1 MRKNLIRVLG
11 PALAVGLLGLSAAG
25 CSVSVKAGKDRPTPP
40 PPAPAPAPPPPPAPA
55 PAPKKALPK
64 MNFKVNDKG
73 EVQLPGPVLFQ
84 TGTATLLP
92 ESDAVLNVVLEYMKA
107 KPEVTKLRVEGH
119 TDTDNNNAANMT
131 LSKNRAMAVTGW
143 LVAKGVECKRLIPV
157 GFGEEKLLVNP
168 ETSPDDKARNRR
180 VVFVNA
186 EVNGKPVGGK
196 PVDGGAPGEIAGDAC
211 K

>member
-1 MRKNLIRVLG
+1 MRKNLTRVLST
-11 PALAVGLLGLSAAG
+11 LVTVGLLGLGASG
-25 CSVSVKAGKDRPTPP
+25 CSVSVNAGKKEPP
-40 PPAPAPAPPPPPAPA
+40 PPPPPAPA
-55 PAPKKALPK
+55 PAPAPEPPPPAPKKSLPK
-64 MNFKVNDKG
+64 MNFKVNEKG

-84 TGTATLLP
+84 TGTAKLLP

-119 TDTDNNNAANMT
+119 TDTDGDNKANMD
-131 LSKNRAMAVTGW
+131 LSKARSVAVSAW
-143 LVAKGVECKRLIPV
+143 LVAKGVECKRIIPV

-168 ETSPDDKARNRR
+168 EATSDDKARNRR

-196 PVDGGAPGEIAGDAC
+196 PIDGGAPGEIAADPC

>member
-1 MRKNLIRVLG
+1 MRKNLTRVLST
-11 PALAVGLLGLSAAG
+11 AVTLGLLSLGAAG
-25 CSVSVKAGKDRPTPP
+25 CSVSVKAGPKEEPP
-40 PPAPAPAPPPPPAPA
+40 PPPPPAPA
-55 PAPKKALPK
+55 PEPPPPPAPKKTLPK
-64 MNFKVNDKG
+64 MSFKVNDKG

-119 TDTDNNNAANMT
+119 TDTDNNNAANMV
-131 LSKNRAMAVTGW
+131 LSKQRAMAVTAW
-143 LVAKGVECKRLIPV
+143 LVAKGIECKRIIPV

-168 ETSPDDKARNRR
+168 ETNAEDKARNRR

-211 K
+211 N